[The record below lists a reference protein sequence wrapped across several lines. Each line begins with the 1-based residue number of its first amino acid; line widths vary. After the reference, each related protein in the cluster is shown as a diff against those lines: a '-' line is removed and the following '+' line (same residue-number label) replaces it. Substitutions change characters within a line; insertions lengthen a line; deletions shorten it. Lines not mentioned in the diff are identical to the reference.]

1 MRKELVL
8 EMPELHPMQQ
18 EVWQDTT
25 RHKVLACGRRWGKT
39 LFGATIIL
47 QGLFAEQLWFWVAPT
62 YSVSR
67 IAFKLVKALLSPVLH
82 MVEVREAE
90 GVIRYRRGEIAFRSG
105 DRPDNLRGVGLHGVV
120 IDEAAYVAEE
130 LWTQVLRPALADK
143 QGRAVFL
150 SSPRRQGD
158 WFHNLYLEGQRIEQ
172 REIRSWQLPSWTNP
186 YLPADEIAKARQD
199 MPSIDFAR
207 EFGAEFVSASSARI
221 KPHWLQKVNVGDV
234 PELGGTISIGVDLAI
249 STKTNA
255 DYTALVVVRRVP
267 SGALYVLDTIRER
280 LPFDGVLNLIKRVSE
295 KWKPFVVAIEQVQF
309 QAAVVQE
316 LHRTTSLPVIA
327 IKPEGDKLSR
337 FLPLEVRYEQQ
348 KVYHTLGV
356 TRDFESELTAFPDST
371 HDDMIDAFSY
381 AWLGLARITISSLG
395 TTNHNVS
402 PRHKY
407 FSGAKNGKRNRLSGY
422 YK

>member
-1 MRKELVL
+1 
-8 EMPELHPMQQ
+8 
-18 EVWQDTT
+18 
-25 RHKVLACGRRWGKT
+25 
-39 LFGATIIL
+39 
-47 QGLFAEQLWFWVAPT
+47 
-62 YSVSR
+62 
-67 IAFKLVKALLSPVLH
+67 
-82 MVEVREAE
+82 
-90 GVIRYRRGEIAFRSG
+90 
-105 DRPDNLRGVGLHGVV
+105 
-120 IDEAAYVAEE
+120 
-130 LWTQVLRPALADK
+130 
-143 QGRAVFL
+143 
-150 SSPRRQGD
+150 
-158 WFHNLYLEGQRIEQ
+158 
-172 REIRSWQLPSWTNP
+172 
-186 YLPADEIAKARQD
+186 
-199 MPSIDFAR
+199 
-207 EFGAEFVSASSARI
+207 
-221 KPHWLQKVNVGDV
+221 
-234 PELGGTISIGVDLAI
+234 
-249 STKTNA
+249 
-255 DYTALVVVRRVP
+255 
-267 SGALYVLDTIRER
+267 
-280 LPFDGVLNLIKRVSE
+280 VLNLIKRVSE